1 MDKIPFVYHNLD
13 RFAHKIL
20 YYETSRGCPFR
31 CSYCLSSIDKRVRL
45 RSLSLV
51 FPELQFFLDH
61 KVDQVKFVDR
71 TFNCNHEHAYEIWK
85 YLLEHDNGIT
95 NFHFEV
101 AADLLREEDF
111 ALFAQ
116 MRKGLIQLEIGIQST
131 YPDTITEIR
140 RVMDVGKVAE
150 CVARVKRCIIFIN
163 IWILL
168 QGCRLRHLHSF
179 SRALM
184 MYMQCARISCSL
196 VFEGAQGFLYGRKE
210 RGLRDHFDQRAT
222 L

>member
-1 MDKIPFVYHNLD
+1 M
-13 RFAHKIL
+13 
-20 YYETSRGCPFR
+20 
-31 CSYCLSSIDKRVRL
+31 
-45 RSLSLV
+45 SLV

-150 CVARVKRCIIFIN
+150 CVARVKKMHN
-163 IWILL
+163 IHQHLDLIAGLPFETFAQFQQSFNDVYAMRPDQL
-168 QGCRLRHLHSF
+168 QL
-179 SRALM
+179 
-184 MYMQCARISCSL
+184 
-196 VFEGAQGFLYGRKE
+196 GF
-210 RGLRDHFDQRAT
+210 
-222 L
+222 